1 MVCRQ
6 RISSGSFLSREI
18 DRNPKKNPETT
29 NPKIIVFFFKNL
41 NKIQVMVALTP
52 TDLRKLVSFPKYGH
66 PSKKIQISWISNHN
80 LIFWYQI
87 IIGYILI
94 FWLDGDHWAHR
105 TIVCQQQRKGKKDI
119 SSKMFK
125 YFCFLLKDF
134 LSLISFQNFRFIG
147 ANGITVSADGN
158 TVYVNDPADKRI
170 TVMARD
176 RVIVFLYSLKYSKV
190 SNWEI

>member
-1 MVCRQ
+1 METIELTGLLCVSNRGKVK
-6 RISSGSFLSREI
+6 RIS
-18 DRNPKKNPETT
+18 
-29 NPKIIVFFFKNL
+29 
-41 NKIQVMVALTP
+41 AL
-52 TDLRKLVSFPKYGH
+52 KCS
-66 PSKKIQISWISNHN
+66 
-80 LIFWYQI
+80 
-87 IIGYILI
+87 
-94 FWLDGDHWAHR
+94 
-105 TIVCQQQRKGKKDI
+105 
-119 SSKMFK
+119 K